1 VCIPAILATVV
12 LRVRL
17 ETKLKGLGTGE
28 ATVLCK
34 LLAMGRRRLNAVSI
48 TVDVGFMA
56 VVEASVTFLGTN

>member
-1 VCIPAILATVV
+1 MCIPAILATVV

-48 TVDVGFMA
+48 TVDVGF
-56 VVEASVTFLGTN
+56 TN